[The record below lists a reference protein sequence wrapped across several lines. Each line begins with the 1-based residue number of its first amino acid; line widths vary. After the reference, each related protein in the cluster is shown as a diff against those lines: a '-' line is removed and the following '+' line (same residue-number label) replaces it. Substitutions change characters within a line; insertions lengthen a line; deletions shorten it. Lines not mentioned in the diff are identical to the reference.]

1 MQWWRDQLC
10 RCAGKVP
17 DWCSGSLLRGL
28 SGPNRGFL
36 LCLALMPKSSFRG
49 SAIRAS
55 VSSMSF
61 RASLSLFAVL
71 VLCFGLGGVGGGE
84 GGGTVLK
91 ESSRLLQ

>member
-1 MQWWRDQLC
+1 
-10 RCAGKVP
+10 
-17 DWCSGSLLRGL
+17 
-28 SGPNRGFL
+28 
-36 LCLALMPKSSFRG
+36 MPKSSFRG

-84 GGGTVLK
+84 GGGGGGEGL
-91 ESSRLLQ
+91 EGELELLSSP